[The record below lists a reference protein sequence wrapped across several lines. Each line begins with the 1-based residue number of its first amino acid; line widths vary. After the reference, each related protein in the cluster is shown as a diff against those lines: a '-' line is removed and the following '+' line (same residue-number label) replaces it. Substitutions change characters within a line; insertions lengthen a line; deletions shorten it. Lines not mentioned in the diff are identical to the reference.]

1 MLVPSTN
8 LLNFWN
14 SPVNF
19 TIHFRYVQ
27 CWYFSGAFC
36 DSESSGNFVM
46 EVHEYVNV
54 YESFYISADISA
66 HTDCIWSPWLSRYAD
81 KLSIYIW
88 APHNNDGDRSIDW
101 RILQSYSS
109 NFNIVGILSYGFRDS
124 IEKCAQLNCK
134 ALYICCEWIYAPRT
148 IILVQYKL
156 WICVNEWSNIIARK
170 FYFHKYSRKCRKY
183 MNMLLNV

>member
-1 MLVPSTN
+1 MLI
-8 LLNFWN
+8 LLG
-14 SPVNF
+14 S
-19 TIHFRYVQ
+19 
-27 CWYFSGAFC
+27 FC

-81 KLSIYIW
+81 KLSIYMGTSQQWWGPIYW
-88 APHNNDGDRSIDW
+88 LAPSSKLFLK
-101 RILQSYSS
+101 LQQC
-109 NFNIVGILSYGFRDS
+109 NIVGILRHGFRDS
-124 IEKCAQLNCK
+124 IEKYAQLNCT

-170 FYFHKYSRKCRKY
+170 FYFHKYSKKCRKY